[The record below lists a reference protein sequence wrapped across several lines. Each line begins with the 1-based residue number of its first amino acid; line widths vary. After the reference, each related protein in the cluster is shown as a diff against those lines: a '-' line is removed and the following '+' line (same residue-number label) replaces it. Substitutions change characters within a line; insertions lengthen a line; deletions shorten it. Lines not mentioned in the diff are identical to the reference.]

1 MKRIEDIENMEL
13 DELESAALQEDVSVP
28 AGLED
33 RIMASLAAK
42 GILQEREEKAK
53 AAWVPYA
60 AVAFA
65 AAIAALAV
73 IPRSSTGRLKDT
85 FDDPY
90 LAYAQVE
97 ATFQRISDKMAA
109 GVEAAAKA
117 DETAEKT
124 IGIINKLSE

>member
-13 DELESAALQEDVSVP
+13 DELESAALQEDAPVP

-42 GILQEREEKAK
+42 AVLRQKEQRAVAGWI
-53 AAWVPYA
+53 PYA

-65 AAIAALAV
+65 AALAAFAI
-73 IPRSSTGRLKDT
+73 IPRSGTGKLKDT

-97 ATFQRISDKMAA
+97 ATFQRISDKMAV
-109 GVEAAAKA
+109 GVELAAKA

-124 IGIINKLSE
+124 VEIINKLSE